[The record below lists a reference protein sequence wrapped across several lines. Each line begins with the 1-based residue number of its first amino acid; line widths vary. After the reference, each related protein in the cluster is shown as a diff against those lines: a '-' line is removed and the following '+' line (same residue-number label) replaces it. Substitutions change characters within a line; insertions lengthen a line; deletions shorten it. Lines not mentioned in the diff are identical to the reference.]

1 MQRHERFSASFN
13 TQLETM
19 LEAFY
24 PYILQK
30 YKELPIETREA
41 NRSMAAL
48 LKVGRGRRRRHS
60 RVAVICDPSFFCH

>member
-30 YKELPIETREA
+30 YKELPLETREA

-48 LKVGRGRRRRHS
+48 LKVRSGQ
-60 RVAVICDPSFFCH
+60 V